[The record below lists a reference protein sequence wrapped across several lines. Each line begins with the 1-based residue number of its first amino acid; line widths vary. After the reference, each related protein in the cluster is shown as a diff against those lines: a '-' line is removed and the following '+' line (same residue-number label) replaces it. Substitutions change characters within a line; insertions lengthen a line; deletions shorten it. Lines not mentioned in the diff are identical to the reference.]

1 MSKLKI
7 YVWYTP
13 NIKEYIELLE
23 ESCKDI
29 NNLEI
34 VHCVHTEEVK
44 DKSLKMGETT
54 KSSYQDLMIKR
65 WKVLPSIIHNNLG
78 NNIVWL
84 DADCVF
90 NKNHKDFNK
99 IISLYLENHD
109 FVFQYDNN
117 SGLCENLNTG
127 IMGIKC
133 SNKTLH
139 MVNLWYADITTKTDR
154 RDGYPLLEWNEI
166 FTKHPEH
173 EATFAILPQDYC
185 SGRGDW
191 GIYHA
196 IGIDNKLEV
205 LKSKIC

>member
-1 MSKLKI
+1 MNKLKI

-13 NIKEYIELLE
+13 NIIEYIELLE
-23 ESCKDI
+23 ESCKDF
-29 NNLEI
+29 NDLEI
-34 VHCVHTEEVK
+34 IHCAHTEEVE
-44 DKSLKMGETT
+44 DKNLQMGDTC
-54 KSSYQDLMIKR
+54 KPSYQDLMVKR
-65 WKVLPSIIHNNLG
+65 WKILPDIIKNNIG

-90 NKNHKDFNK
+90 NKNNKNFNTT
-99 IISLYLENHD
+99 ISSCLETND

-133 SNKTLH
+133 SDKTLKV
-139 MVNLWYADITTKTDR
+139 VNSWYEDITTKIDR

-166 FTKHPEH
+166 FTKHPEYK
-173 EATFAILPQDYC
+173 AKFTILPEDYC
-185 SGRGDW
+185 SGNGGW

-196 IGIDNKLEV
+196 IGISDKITS
-205 LKSKIC
+205 LKSKL